1 MPTPSQIDEQI
12 QLERDAIAQGLKR
25 LHKNTRDLE
34 SKDYASASVY
44 GAASIDTL
52 LPLVVERI
60 EATTSRIKE
69 GKTGAAFA
77 EIQKYLADVEPLAAA
92 AIAVKI
98 TFDKIFSYKDKSN
111 QAVNVCDSIG
121 LAVEHE
127 CQMRHYERE
136 APGLLRVLKDNYWHR
151 SIGTD
156 QKVVVIRT
164 LMNRYN
170 VKQWDAWGRANRIKL
185 GGWLLDCIM
194 QSSNWFTKNMQ
205 QEGRK
210 RVQYVIPT
218 PEFLEIKDSVMRD
231 AELFSPLAW
240 PMLIEPNDWDHDRQ
254 GGYILNEV
262 MRGHDMVRRGDPT
275 CIQGD
280 KPLEF
285 LNKIQKVAY
294 RLNPF
299 IVGVAEELDRLE
311 RAVGKFL
318 PIIHHEL
325 PPKPV
330 DIEENEESRHT
341 YRRACAEV
349 HNLQA
354 QEFRKSCRTRMTME
368 AVARF
373 KDSDK
378 FYIPWS
384 FDYRGRAYPIPA
396 FLTPQD
402 TDFGKSLLKFA
413 DESYVTPES
422 EEWLAFQ
429 VATTYGF
436 DKETIE
442 YRWDWVKN
450 NTHLISCVACDPILH
465 IHEWEAADEPWQFLS
480 ACDEYYHC
488 VLKRDRHF
496 TSAMIATDATCSGL
510 QILAGLARDKNTAKL
525 VNVLP
530 SDRPQDAY
538 KVVAEQASPHCPKSI
553 QPYMDRKTVKRVVM
567 TVPYNAKPFSNRG
580 YIREALK
587 EKGVKIDKDDLTKTV
602 VAVRNAMD
610 EIVPGPMAVM
620 SWIENAVTEVIKS
633 GPGEW
638 KKVKVKNPDW
648 EEGSD
653 LPKTITKL
661 RWIYTLPSISWTT
674 PSGFVVTQKL
684 MKKQT
689 VEVELQLMGRCK
701 LTVAVDDSE
710 ENDLQHHRNA
720 TAPNL
725 IHSLDASLLHF
736 SALRFDAPIAL
747 IHDSV
752 LCRATDMYSLS
763 AIVRETYM
771 HLFAEHDY
779 LRDFAHQIEAKTEP
793 PIIGD
798 LKPESVI
805 KSLYFFC

>member
-1 MPTPSQIDEQI
+1 MPTPAQIDEQI
-12 QLERDAIAQGLKR
+12 QLERDAIAQGLKK

-44 GAASIDTL
+44 GTASIDTL
-52 LPLVVERI
+52 LPLVVARI
-60 EATTSRIKE
+60 EATTSRIKQ
-69 GKTGAAFA
+69 GKNGAAFA

-98 TFDKIFSYKDKSN
+98 TFDKVFSYKEKSN
-111 QAVNVCDSIG
+111 KAIKICESIG
-121 LAVEHE
+121 LAVEQE
-127 CQMRHYERE
+127 CQMRHYENK
-136 APGLLRVLKDNYWHR
+136 APGLLKILKDNYWHR
-151 SIGTD
+151 SIGTQ
-156 QKVVVIRT
+156 QKLVVIRT
-164 LMNRYN
+164 LMNRYK
-170 VKQWDAWGRANRIKL
+170 VEQWTSWGNSNRMKL

-194 QSSNWFTKNMQ
+194 ESSGWFTKYMQ
-205 QEGRK
+205 LQGRK
-210 RVQYVIPT
+210 RVLYVIPT
-218 PEFLEIKDSVMRD
+218 PEFLEIKDAIMRD

-275 CIQGD
+275 SIQGD

-318 PIIHHEL
+318 PIMHHEL

-330 DIEENEESRHT
+330 DIEENEESRHA
-341 YRRACAEV
+341 YRRSCAEV

-402 TDFGKSLLKFA
+402 TDFGKSLLNFA

-429 VATTYGF
+429 VATTYGLS
-436 DKETIE
+436 KETIE
-442 YRWDWVKN
+442 NRLNWVKN
-450 NTHLISCVACDPILH
+450 NTHLISCVASDPILH

-488 VLKRDRHF
+488 VLKCDRHF

-538 KVVAEQASPHCPKSI
+538 KIVAEQASPHCPRSI

-587 EKGVKIDKDDLTKTV
+587 EKGVEIDKDDLTKTV

-610 EIVPGPMAVM
+610 EVVPGPMAVM
-620 SWIENAVTEVIKS
+620 SWIESEVAKAIDRGKTELK
-633 GPGEW
+633 
-638 KKVKVKNPDW
+638 
-648 EEGSD
+648 
-653 LPKTITKL
+653 
-661 RWIYTLPSISWTT
+661 WTT

-684 MKKQT
+684 MKKET
-689 VEVELQLMGRCK
+689 IRVELQLMGRCK
-701 LTVAVDDSE
+701 LTVAVKDS
-710 ENDLQHHRNA
+710 DKVDKQHHKNA

-752 LCRATDMYSLS
+752 LCRATDMSSLS

-771 HLFAEHDY
+771 HIFAEHDY
-779 LRDFAHQIEAKTEP
+779 LQDFADQIGAETTP

-798 LKPESVI
+798 LEPESVI
-805 KSLYFFC
+805 ESTYFFC

>member
-1 MPTPSQIDEQI
+1 LPTPAEIDEQI
-12 QLERDAIAQGLKR
+12 QLERDAISQGLKK

-34 SKDYASASVY
+34 EKGYASASVY

-52 LPLVVERI
+52 LPLVVARI
-60 EATTSRIKE
+60 ETTTNRIKE
-69 GKTGAAFA
+69 GKTGAAFV

-92 AIAVKI
+92 AIAVKM
-98 TFDKIFSYKDKSN
+98 TFDKVFSYKDRANIAPS
-111 QAVNVCDSIG
+111 VCDAIG
-121 LAVEHE
+121 TAVEQE
-127 CQMRHYERE
+127 CQMRHYEKE
-136 APGLLRVLKDNYWHR
+136 APGLLKVLKDNYWHR
-151 SIGTD
+151 SIGTQ
-156 QKVVVIRT
+156 QKLVVIRT
-164 LMNRYN
+164 LMNRYD
-170 VKQWDAWGRANRIKL
+170 VKHWDSWGRSNRIKL

-194 QSSNWFTKNMQ
+194 QSSGWFTKDIQ

-210 RVQYVIPT
+210 RVLYVIPT
-218 PEFLEIKDSVMRD
+218 PEFLEIKDAVMRD

-240 PMLIEPNDWDHDRQ
+240 PMLIEPNDWTNDRC

-262 MRGHDMVRRGDPT
+262 MRGHDMVRRGDPS
-275 CIQGD
+275 CIQGEN
-280 KPLEF
+280 PLDF

-330 DIEENEESRHT
+330 DIAENEESRQS

-373 KDSDK
+373 KNRDK
-378 FYIPWS
+378 FFIPWS

-413 DESYVTPES
+413 SESYMTPEA
-422 EEWLAFQ
+422 EDWLAFQ
-429 VATTYGF
+429 IATTYGL
-436 DKETIE
+436 DKAPMSERLE
-442 YRWDWVKN
+442 WVKN
-450 NTHLISCVACDPILH
+450 NTHLISCVASDPINH
-465 IHEWEAADEPWQFLS
+465 IHEWEAADEPWQFLA

-488 VLKRDRHF
+488 VLKCDRHF
-496 TSAMIATDATCSGL
+496 TSLPVATDATCSGL

-538 KVVAEQASPHCPKSI
+538 KVVAQAATPYCPKSI

-580 YIREALK
+580 YIKEALA
-587 EKGVKIDKDDLTKTV
+587 EKGVEIDKDDLTKTV

-610 EIVPGPMAVM
+610 EVVPGPMAVM
-620 SWIENAVTEVIKS
+620 SWIESEVAKAIDRGETE
-633 GPGEW
+633 
-638 KKVKVKNPDW
+638 
-648 EEGSD
+648 
-653 LPKTITKL
+653 LT
-661 RWIYTLPSISWTT
+661 WTT

-684 MKKQT
+684 MKKET
-689 VEVELQLMGRCK
+689 VRIDLQLLGRCQ
-701 LTVAVDDSE
+701 LTVATSDSDKVDK
-710 ENDLQHHRNA
+710 QHHKNA

-736 SALRFDAPIAL
+736 SALAFDAPIAL

-752 LCRATDMYSLS
+752 LCRATDMSSLS
-763 AIVRETYM
+763 TIVRETYM

-779 LRDFAHQIEAKTEP
+779 LRDFANQIGAETDP

-798 LKPESVI
+798 LEPESVI
-805 KSLYFFC
+805 ESTYFFC